1 MTENYR
7 VLLDAWEKERHRQD
21 IQPLP
26 EGFFALMSEYTSRL
40 RGQAEPADTTSLRG
54 RLMEK
59 ERRYADTMLQEI
71 AQLRLRKIV
80 LAELENMPLESTSLT
95 AEEKRLQVDLRRLL
109 SAHSQEL
116 RQALLGEARP
126 QEAERLPARE
136 ERPALAYKVVR
147 FLQSLP
153 AIMGVDMKTYGPFKA
168 EEVASLPLQNS
179 ENLIRRGI
187 AKEVETKP

>member
-1 MTENYR
+1 MTENFR

-126 QEAERLPARE
+126 QEVERPPARE
-136 ERPALAYKVVR
+136 ERPAPANKVVR

-187 AKEVETKP
+187 AKEVETEP

>member
-7 VLLDAWEKERHRQD
+7 VLLDAWEKERHRPD
-21 IQPLP
+21 LQPLP

-126 QEAERLPARE
+126 QEAERPPARE
-136 ERPALAYKVVR
+136 ERPAPAYKVVR

-153 AIMGVDMKTYGPFKA
+153 SIMGVDMKTYGPFKA
-168 EEVASLPLQNS
+168 EDVASLPLQNS